1 MEWNDK
7 MISLALIL
15 AGSILP
21 SLIGMILPRKKTI
34 QYGIGINKFLGTIFL
49 QKRSFKSPAAETLWQ
64 RLGMT
69 IQTTFQDLSFGVY
82 LDGRKDLTKEEKDKK
97 ITEYLSTAP
106 AEIETEPDDEPEKP
120 SEEPS
125 A

>member
-1 MEWNDK
+1 MEWDDRMVN
-7 MISLALIL
+7 LALIL

-34 QYGIGINKFLGTIFL
+34 QYGMVINRFLGTVFL
-49 QKRSFKSPAAETLWQ
+49 QKRSFKSPAAESLWQ
-64 RLGMT
+64 RLGLT

-97 ITEYLSTAP
+97 ITEYLLPAP
-106 AEIETEPDDEPEKP
+106 TIEDESATPEPE
-120 SEEPS
+120 ETNQ
-125 A
+125 